1 MTAYFY
7 TDIPKYCLN
16 NFCAVRNAFD
26 NFQNLLN
33 IAEVV
38 NACTYNKTDD
48 CSDNFELVI
57 FSGEYSR
64 ALIKKSDGFVSMA
77 IPFQVVDHGDRIT
90 FNFDLLKDEVDGRF
104 ISIMRNAIQTS
115 RDHDFS
121 HESIALSLFDN
132 FSLEMQEAI
141 NYSDAFVS
149 IVSEDHGYFRF
160 DDDPQN
166 ENGQL
171 HPRYHIDFFYKNS
184 SSVKVGVGEFVDIDF
199 FYSLFDGNH
208 PKHYLK
214 KIRGLGGFH

>member
-7 TDIPKYCLN
+7 NGVPQYHLN
-16 NFCAVRNAFD
+16 NFCAVRNVLD

-33 IAEVV
+33 IAEIV
-38 NACTYNKTDD
+38 NASIYDKTDE
-48 CSDNFELVI
+48 CPDNFDLVV

-64 ALIKKSDGFVSMA
+64 ALIRKSDGFFSMA
-77 IPFQVVDHGDRIT
+77 IPFQVVDHGDRIS
-90 FNFDLLKDEVDGRF
+90 FNFDLVRDEVNGLF

-115 RDHDFS
+115 RNHDFS
-121 HESIALSLFDN
+121 HESIALSLSEN
-132 FSLEMQEAI
+132 FGLEIQEAI

-160 DDDPQN
+160 DDDPKN
-166 ENGQL
+166 ENGQF

-184 SSVKVGVGEFVDIDF
+184 SSVKVGADEFVDINF
-199 FYSLFDGNH
+199 FYSLFDGGH

-214 KIRGLGGFH
+214 RN